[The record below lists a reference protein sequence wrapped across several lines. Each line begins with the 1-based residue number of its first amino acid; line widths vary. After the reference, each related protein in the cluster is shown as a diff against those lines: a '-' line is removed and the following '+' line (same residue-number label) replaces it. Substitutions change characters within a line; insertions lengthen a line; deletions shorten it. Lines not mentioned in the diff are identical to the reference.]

1 MVAELTIQDDAS
13 AVAFGWA
20 KRSFAARD
28 GLGGRPVPTPI
39 GQFSS
44 LLAGF
49 GSRIAMTSDGI
60 GTKIEIA
67 ERMGRYDTLGT
78 DLLAMVID
86 DLAANGVEPCVISNI
101 LDVDR
106 VDANVVD
113 QLMAGLCAA
122 ALQAKVAVVGGE
134 IAELGSRIGGW
145 GDGMHFN
152 WCATAIGNLRDGWA
166 PVDGST
172 IAIGDAVIALQSTSY
187 RSNGYSALRKTLT
200 AHFGEN
206 WHNTEFEGKSW
217 GNWLLEPCR
226 VYAPLIVAMREN
238 NFSFNGL
245 SHITGGG
252 IGSKFGRTLK
262 ASGLGAD
269 LTHLFE
275 PTAAMLEVQRLG
287 NYSDTAAYQH
297 WNMGNGFLLTVDA
310 SGADAAVAFANGRG
324 YMAQRCGQIVAA
336 PRIEIRNPRFTLQFQ
351 VG

>member
-1 MVAELTIQDDAS
+1 MVAELAIQDDAS
-13 AVAFGWA
+13 AVAFAWA
-20 KRSFAARD
+20 KRSFRARD
-28 GLGGRPVPTPI
+28 GLAGRPIATQI

-44 LLAGF
+44 LLEGF

-106 VDANVVD
+106 VDAAVVD

-122 ALQAKVAVVGGE
+122 ALEAKVAVVGGE

-145 GDGMHFN
+145 GHGMHFN
-152 WCATAIGNLRDGWA
+152 WCATAIGNLRQGWEGI
-166 PVDGST
+166 DGST

-187 RSNGYSALRKTLT
+187 RSNGYSALRKTLA

-206 WHNTEFEGKSW
+206 WHSAEFAGKSW
-217 GNWLLEPCR
+217 GDWLLEPCR

-238 NFSFNGL
+238 NFSFKGL

-262 ASGLGAD
+262 ATGLGAD

-275 PTAAMLEVQRLG
+275 PTPAMLEIQRLG
-287 NYSDTAAYQH
+287 NYSDMAAYQH
-297 WNMGNGFLLTVDA
+297 WNMGNGFLMTVA
-310 SGADAAVAFANGRG
+310 PESAQAVVAYANEHG
-324 YMAQRCGQIVAA
+324 YLAQRCGEIVAS